1 MNAIAKAKAVESAPA
16 VLPEEIRAKLTEA
29 KARFGALTTRQM
41 ELAEKSVQSPAIEA
55 EYFRVI
61 DEMSKVSGDLER
73 YQLAISAMDRRAT
86 EQLKAAEAA
95 EIAALCGR
103 TSDLLEHRIQ
113 AAARFSAAVTEAVK
127 AMREIAALG
136 KAAFDS
142 WPGSHQPQSGVVF
155 GGEELS
161 TLIAGEMFRLG
172 GVRIPSGGA
181 LASSEM
187 PLPAPRPP
195 TIFNVGEPSLTKPLS
210 LALEEA
216 NTYAKTLLTM
226 GG

>member
-1 MNAIAKAKAVESAPA
+1 MNAIAKAKAVEAAPA

-113 AAARFSAAVTEAVK
+113 AAARFCSRHRGREGHEGDCCAWKGSVRQLAGKSSAAK
-127 AMREIAALG
+127 
-136 KAAFDS
+136 
-142 WPGSHQPQSGVVF
+142 WC
-155 GGEELS
+155 
-161 TLIAGEMFRLG
+161 
-172 GVRIPSGGA
+172 GVRG
-181 LASSEM
+181 
-187 PLPAPRPP
+187 
-195 TIFNVGEPSLTKPLS
+195 
-210 LALEEA
+210 
-216 NTYAKTLLTM
+216 
-226 GG
+226 